1 MTLGVSRSNM
11 YRRLKQPEST
21 PRSRY
26 SKTDDLVLLPI
37 IQEICDQRP
46 SNGYR
51 RVTAHLNRYLK
62 CHTAKLMRVNHKR
75 IYRIM
80 KQNHLLLT
88 RSEPLNND
96 RTHEGRVIVS
106 ASNRRWCSDGF
117 EIKCWNGE
125 KVRVIFSLD
134 CCDREIMS
142 YAATTAGI
150 SSDMVCDVLVQSME
164 KRFGTITYL
173 PHPIEWLTDNGSCY
187 IAKSTR
193 EFSQALGFS
202 ICTTPIRSPQSNGM
216 AEAFV
221 KTFKRDYVYLNDVP
235 DAETVLKSLC
245 IWMEDYNCN
254 HPHSGLKMKS
264 PREFRSLK
272 LAS

>member
-1 MTLGVSRSNM
+1 MSRSNL
-11 YRRLKQPEST
+11 YRRLKQPNMKS
-21 PRSRY
+21 RSRY
-26 SKTDDLVLLPI
+26 NKADDHILLPMI
-37 IQEICDQRP
+37 RDICDQRP

-51 RVTAHLNRYLK
+51 RVTAHLNRNLQANNLILK
-62 CHTAKLMRVNHKR
+62 QVNHKR

-80 KQNHLLLT
+80 KQNDLLLT
-88 RSEPLNND
+88 RSEPLQND
-96 RTHEGRVIVS
+96 RTHEGKVIVS
-106 ASNRRWCSDGF
+106 KSNMRWCSDGF

-142 YAATTAGI
+142 YVATTAGI
-150 SSDMVCDVLVQSME
+150 SSEMVCDVLVQSME
-164 KRFGTITYL
+164 RRFGVVSHL
-173 PHPIEWLTDNGSCY
+173 PHMIEWLTDNGSCY
-187 IAKSTR
+187 IAHPTR
-193 EFSQALGFS
+193 VFAQSLGFS

-235 DAETVLKSLC
+235 DAQTVMRCLPPW
-245 IWMEDYNCN
+245 IEDYNCN
-254 HPHSGLKMKS
+254 HPHSRLKMKS

>member
-1 MTLGVSRSNM
+1 MISRTK
-11 YRRLKQPEST
+11 YQK
-21 PRSRY
+21 
-26 SKTDDLVLLPI
+26 DDDVILLPMI
-37 IQEICDQRP
+37 RDICDQRP

-51 RVTAHLNRYLK
+51 RVTAHINRYLK
-62 CHTAKLMRVNHKR
+62 TNTMSLKLVNHKR

-80 KQNHLLLT
+80 KQHNMLLT
-88 RSEPLNND
+88 RSEPRQND
-96 RTHEGRVIVS
+96 RTHEGKVIVS
-106 ASNRRWCSDGF
+106 ESNMRWCSDGF

-142 YAATTAGI
+142 YAATTTGI

-164 KRFGTITYL
+164 RRFGVVCHL
-173 PHPIEWLTDNGSCY
+173 PHRVEWLTDNGSCY
-187 IAKSTR
+187 IAHSTR
-193 EFSQALGFS
+193 TFAQSLGFL

-221 KTFKRDYVYLNDVP
+221 KTFKRDYIYLNDIP
-235 DAETVLKSLC
+235 DAETVMRCLP
-245 IWMEDYNCN
+245 IWIEDYNCN

-264 PREFRSLK
+264 PREFRLLK
-272 LAS
+272 VAS

>member
-1 MTLGVSRSNM
+1 MKSRSKYN
-11 YRRLKQPEST
+11 
-21 PRSRY
+21 
-26 SKTDDLVLLPI
+26 KTGDHILLPMI
-37 IQEICDQRP
+37 RDICDQRP

-51 RVTAHLNRYLK
+51 RVTAHLNRHLK
-62 CHTAKLMRVNHKR
+62 TNKMSLKQVNHKR

-80 KQNHLLLT
+80 KQNDLLLT
-88 RSEPLNND
+88 RSEPLQND
-96 RTHEGRVIVS
+96 RTHEGRIIVPE
-106 ASNRRWCSDGF
+106 SNQRWSSDGF

-150 SSDMVCDVLVQSME
+150 SSEMVCDVLVQSME
-164 KRFGTITYL
+164 RRFGMVSHL
-173 PHPIEWLTDNGSCY
+173 PQRIEWLTDNGSCY
-187 IAKSTR
+187 IAQSTR
-193 EFSQALGFS
+193 TFAKSLGFHV
-202 ICTTPIRSPQSNGM
+202 CTTPIRSPQSNGM

-221 KTFKRDYVYLNDVP
+221 KTFKRDYVYLNDVS
-235 DAETVLKSLC
+235 DAETVMRYLP
-245 IWMEDYNCN
+245 IWIEDYNCN

>member
-1 MTLGVSRSNM
+1 M
-11 YRRLKQPEST
+11 
-21 PRSRY
+21 
-26 SKTDDLVLLPI
+26 DDLLLLPI
-37 IQEICDQRP
+37 IREICDERP

-51 RVTAHLNRYLK
+51 RVTAHLNRYLQQ
-62 CHTAKLMRVNHKR
+62 HMLQLARVNPKR

-80 KQNHLLLT
+80 KQNKLLLT
-88 RSEPLNND
+88 RAMQLKND
-96 RTHEGRVIVS
+96 RTHEGQVAVS
-106 ASNRRWCSDGF
+106 VSNSRFTKQCFSSDGF

-125 KVRVIFSLD
+125 KVLVIFSLD
-134 CCDREIMS
+134 CCDREIIS
-142 YAATTAGI
+142 YAATTMGI

-164 KRFGTITYL
+164 KRFGAVSNL
-173 PHPIEWLTDNGSCY
+173 PHTIEWLTDNGSCY

-193 EFSQALGFS
+193 QFAHTLGFQ
-202 ICTTPIRSPQSNGM
+202 ICTTPIRSPQNNGM

-235 DAETVLKSLC
+235 DAETVLNALPAS
-245 IWMEDYNCN
+245 MNDYNCN

-264 PREFRSLK
+264 PQEFRSLK

>member
-1 MTLGVSRSNM
+1 M
-11 YRRLKQPEST
+11 
-21 PRSRY
+21 
-26 SKTDDLVLLPI
+26 VLLPI
-37 IQEICDQRP
+37 IREICDQRP

-62 CHTAKLMRVNHKR
+62 QHVMKLARVNPKR

-80 KQNHLLLT
+80 KQNQLLLT
-88 RSEPLNND
+88 RAESLKND
-96 RTHEGRVIVS
+96 RTHEGQVVVS
-106 ASNRRWCSDGF
+106 TSNSRWCSDGF

-134 CCDREIMS
+134 CCDREVMS
-142 YAATTAGI
+142 YLATTAGI

-164 KRFGTITYL
+164 KRFGAVSYL
-173 PHPIEWLTDNGSCY
+173 PQPVEWLTDNGSCY

-193 EFSQALGFS
+193 QFAHALSFR

-221 KTFKRDYVYLNDVP
+221 KTFKRDYVYLYDVP
-235 DAETVLKSLC
+235 DAETVMKALPL
-245 IWMEDYNCN
+245 WMEDYNCN

-264 PREFRSLK
+264 PREFLSLK

>member
-1 MTLGVSRSNM
+1 MSRSNL
-11 YRRLKQPEST
+11 YRRLKQPNMKS
-21 PRSRY
+21 RSRY
-26 SKTDDLVLLPI
+26 NKADDHILLPMI
-37 IQEICDQRP
+37 RDICDQRP

-51 RVTAHLNRYLK
+51 RVTAHLNRNLQANNLILK
-62 CHTAKLMRVNHKR
+62 QVNHKR

-80 KQNHLLLT
+80 KQNDLLLT
-88 RSEPLNND
+88 RSKPLQND
-96 RTHEGRVIVS
+96 RTHEGKVIVS
-106 ASNRRWCSDGF
+106 ESNMRWCSDGF

-125 KVRVIFSLD
+125 KVRVVFSLD

-142 YAATTAGI
+142 YAVTTAGI
-150 SSDMVCDVLVQSME
+150 SSEMVCDVLVQSME
-164 KRFGTITYL
+164 RRFGVVSHL
-173 PHPIEWLTDNGSCY
+173 PQMIEWLTDNGSCY
-187 IAKSTR
+187 IARPTR
-193 EFSQALGFS
+193 TFAQSLGFR

-235 DAETVLKSLC
+235 DAETVMRCLP
-245 IWMEDYNCN
+245 IWIEDYNCN